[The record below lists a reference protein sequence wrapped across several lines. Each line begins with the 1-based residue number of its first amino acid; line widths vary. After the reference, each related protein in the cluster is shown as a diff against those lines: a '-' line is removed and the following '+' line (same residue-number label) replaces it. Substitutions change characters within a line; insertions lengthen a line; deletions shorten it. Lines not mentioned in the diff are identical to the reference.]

1 MDKIE
6 ESKLS
11 SPPPRQW
18 GSVEGVNKSGLDFK
32 DLEIKI

>member
-6 ESKLS
+6 ERNLPP
-11 SPPPRQW
+11 SPGQW